1 MAQVFSS
8 VDDEATKGRQM
19 PIHYGSSK
27 HHFHTISSPLGTQ
40 IPQGAGAAYA
50 LKSTPGKENNCV
62 VVYMGEGATSEGDF
76 HAGLNSEC
84 LRILSRL
91 LC

>member
-1 MAQVFSS
+1 
-8 VDDEATKGRQM
+8 M

-50 LKSTPGKENNCV
+50 LKMTEGKEQNCV

-76 HAGLNSEC
+76 HAGLNSEPFTI
-84 LRILSRL
+84 RVRRSNRS
-91 LC
+91 